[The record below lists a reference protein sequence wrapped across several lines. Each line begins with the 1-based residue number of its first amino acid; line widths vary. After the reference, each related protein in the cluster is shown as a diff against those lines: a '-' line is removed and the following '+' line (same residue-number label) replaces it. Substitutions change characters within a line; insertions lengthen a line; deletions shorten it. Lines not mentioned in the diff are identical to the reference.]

1 MVDPKAPTIRIWCGI
16 AHQGVDERD
25 RGRRM
30 FFLDYVSPDGKV
42 SVVWD
47 GYTYDDA
54 VLAAEVWEKKGCVVV
69 DDVE

>member
-1 MVDPKAPTIRIWCGI
+1 
-16 AHQGVDERD
+16 
-25 RGRRM
+25 M
-30 FFLDYVSPDGKV
+30 FFLDYVSPDGEV

-54 VLAAEVWEKKGCVVV
+54 ILAAEVWEKKGCVVV

>member
-1 MVDPKAPTIRIWCGI
+1 
-16 AHQGVDERD
+16 
-25 RGRRM
+25 M

-54 VLAAEVWEKKGCVVV
+54 VLAAEAWEKKGCVVV